1 MKKSFI
7 NVGQGYA
14 TAAAYREQPTVDQS
28 RFAPSRPTG
37 MTERSKGGLRPV
49 LSWFVLRKNRQQ
61 QEQPQIPC
69 GDDRQQSSC
78 ENRQQ
83 QEQQQIPCGDDRKKS
98 SCENRQ
104 QQEQQQIPY
113 GDDRQK
119 SSCENR
125 QQQEQQQIPCGDDR
139 QKSSCENRQQRS
151 SAVLELSRV
160 GWTPWEEAA
169 GPAAVRES
177 GSAAKLSASLP
188 GPGWPLAR

>member
-1 MKKSFI
+1 MLWFSKRAASAMKKSFI
-7 NVGQGYA
+7 NVEQGYA
-14 TAAAYREQPTVDQS
+14 TAAAYREQPTADQS
-28 RFAPSRPTG
+28 RFAPSRPAG

-83 QEQQQIPCGDDRKKS
+83 QEQQQIPCGDDR
-98 SCENRQ
+98 
-104 QQEQQQIPY
+104 
-113 GDDRQK
+113 
-119 SSCENR
+119 
-125 QQQEQQQIPCGDDR
+125 

-151 SAVLELSRV
+151 SAMLELSRV